1 METLKAQNSIYDVI
15 VIGAGASGL
24 LAARE
29 AASRGADCLLLEG
42 LDMPGKKLLATG
54 NGRCN
59 MGNMQMSPSYFRSR
73 HPRFTEAI
81 LSNWSPKALRQYWA
95 ELGLAT
101 REEEGRVYPYS
112 FRAESL
118 HEVLVQSLRSVPCT
132 LRCGQEVQALRA
144 KKALSLDREAG
155 AIYHV
160 GTKDGQVYRGRAVIL
175 ATGGRAAPKLGGLGT
190 GYALY
195 EGLGHRLVPQR
206 PALVQL
212 CSRQVPRRFAG
223 LRCRVELRLEAGRKA
238 YVREA
243 GELLFTDYGL
253 SGICVLNLSAL
264 VAEQLE
270 QGREPRLFIDFLP
283 DLDEDQALSYVQ
295 GLRRSQGFRDAGLWG
310 LSFLPAKIS
319 RFLYEERYQ
328 DLVRALG
335 LSPRQLRRQ
344 QEYSLADIGDDFV
357 RRLIQ
362 LAKAWPCQIQGTR
375 GFDFAQV
382 TDGGL
387 DTRQFNPYTLQ
398 SLLWPGLYACGEVLD
413 VCGVCGGYNLHWA
426 FASGIEAGRSAALLL
441 HQEGRQTPLI

>member
-1 METLKAQNSIYDVI
+1 MQVQKQQIYDVL
-15 VIGAGASGL
+15 VIGGGASGL

-29 AASRGADCLLLEG
+29 AAIRGASCLVLEA
-42 LDMPGKKLLATG
+42 LDIPAKKLLATG

-73 HPRFTEAI
+73 QPRFTEPL
-81 LSNWSPKALRQYWA
+81 LSKWSPKALRQYWA

-101 REEEGRVYPYS
+101 REEEGRIYPYS
-112 FRAESL
+112 FRAESVR
-118 HEVLVQSLRSVPCT
+118 EVLVQSLRSAACQ

-144 KKALSLDREAG
+144 KRGLSLEEEG
-155 AIYHV
+155 GVVYHV
-160 GTKDGQVYRGRAVIL
+160 GTKDGQSYQSRAVIL
-175 ATGGRAAPKLGGLGT
+175 ASGGLAAPKLGGLGS

-195 EGLGHRLVPQR
+195 AGLGHRLLPPR

-212 CSRQVPRRFAG
+212 CSRQVPRRFSG
-223 LRCRVELRLEAGRKA
+223 LRCRVALRLEAGRKA

-270 QGREPRLFIDFLP
+270 QGREPRIFVDFLP
-283 DLDEDQALSYVQ
+283 DMEEQEALAYVQ
-295 GLRRSQGFRDAGLWG
+295 ALRRSQGFRLASLWG
-310 LSFLPAKIS
+310 LGFLPAKVS
-319 RFLYEERYQ
+319 SFLYEQRYQ
-328 DLVRALG
+328 DLARSLG

-344 QEYSLADIGDDFV
+344 KEYSLADISDDFV
-357 RRLIQ
+357 LRLIQ
-362 LAKAWPCQIQGTR
+362 LAKAWPCQIQATR
-375 GFDFAQV
+375 GFDYAQV

-387 DTRQFNPYTLQ
+387 DTKQFNPYTLQ
-398 SLLWPGLYACGEVLD
+398 SLSWPGLYACGEVLD

-426 FASGIEAGRSAALLL
+426 FASGIEAGRSAALLT
-441 HQEGRQTPLI
+441 RQR